1 VTKNK
6 NNKRRKGRGHVFL
19 FCSKFKGVDCGF
31 ITQREGGNGLLWCMN
46 IIGVFDEGRSS
57 SSVVDRTMGGGK
69 GRKKRGERENEREEA
84 QTSGSGRRRVSSPV
98 WLGITN
104 IERRIEMIGDELC

>member
-1 VTKNK
+1 
-6 NNKRRKGRGHVFL
+6 
-19 FCSKFKGVDCGF
+19 
-31 ITQREGGNGLLWCMN
+31 MN

-57 SSVVDRTMGGGK
+57 SSVVERTRGRGK